1 MKVAM
6 QSLAPRIFVLTN
18 GITKCWTASRVRPLH
33 AWCKAPGSCFL
44 VTRNLGSGCSV
55 VSGCERRGL
64 LLSSTRARSF
74 SLDQLRLATTQT
86 VDEAPEGPELGKR
99 VEEVAD
105 ADEESELG
113 SEPET
118 KAKVGR
124 RRDVGAFQQ
133 LPVVSPGSEIL
144 GTALR
149 RAKMIKPTKGI
160 QNAAK
165 RERNRGAKQLDALT
179 KELTIPLKG
188 YVKNFPE
195 CQQLHPYEQS
205 LLELTLGPGIYEET
219 LQRVDLLRK
228 RLLDYG
234 KNCASV
240 CAKSTSK
247 REAEER
253 LEEGITK
260 LEDMFKKHGK
270 AVDDLKE
277 IAKVLRAMPVVSP
290 RTPTVCLVGA
300 PNVGKSSLVR
310 ILSSG
315 KPEVCNYPFTTRG
328 ISMGHFFVDSV
339 RYQVTD
345 TPGLLKRPDEDRN
358 NIEKLTLA
366 ALAHL
371 PTAVLYVHDL
381 TGECGTTVPDQF
393 SIYKHVKEL
402 FPERPWMD
410 VVSKADLLEEPP
422 VEIPAE
428 EAESYSVAG
437 PAGSLRVSVQTEQG
451 LNELVQNVHA
461 LLSEHSKTLRDQSG
475 DNLPQKM
482 SSAKEP
488 VGTFYSPAWPPVQG

>member
-6 QSLAPRIFVLTN
+6 QYLVPHVIVFTS
-18 GITKCWTASRVRPLH
+18 GITKCCTSSRLRPLH
-33 AWCKAPGSCFL
+33 ALCKTPSSSFL
-44 VTRNLGSGCSV
+44 VTRDLRWACNSV
-55 VSGCERRGL
+55 SVPRY
-64 LLSSTRARSF
+64 TRVRSF
-74 SLDQLRLATTQT
+74 SLDQLRLVTSQSVTI
-86 VDEAPEGPELGKR
+86 DEAPEVQITGDGFS
-99 VEEVAD
+99 A
-105 ADEESELG
+105 ADEQPQSSIDSESK
-113 SEPET
+113 P
-118 KAKVGR
+118 KIAVK
-124 RRDVGAFQQ
+124 RRDIGAFQQ
-133 LPVVSPGSEIL
+133 LPVVSPGIEIL

-149 RAKMIKPTKGI
+149 RTKMIKPTKGI

-205 LLELTLGPGIYEET
+205 LLELTLGPGTYEET
-219 LQRVDLLRK
+219 LRRVDLLRK
-228 RLLDYG
+228 RILDYG
-234 KNCASV
+234 KNCASL

-260 LEDMFKKHGK
+260 LEDMFKRHGK

-277 IAKVLRAMPVVSP
+277 IAKVLRAMPVVHP

-345 TPGLLKRPDEDRN
+345 TPGILNRPDDERN

-381 TGECGTTVPDQF
+381 TGECGTTVSDQF
-393 SIYKHVKEL
+393 SIYKHIKGL
-402 FPERPWMD
+402 FPERPWLD
-410 VVSKADLLEEPP
+410 VVSKADLLETPP
-422 VEIPAE
+422 AHIPAL
-428 EAESYSVAG
+428 EAEAYVLVG
-437 PAGSLRVSVQTEQG
+437 PAGALRVSTQTEHG
-451 LNELVQNVHA
+451 LDELVRRVHA
-461 LLSEHSKTLRDQSG
+461 LLSAHSKTLRDEAG
-475 DNLPQKM
+475 ETLPQKM
-482 SSAKEP
+482 STSSPSDKDPATP
-488 VGTFYSPAWPPVQG
+488 FYFPAWPHAQNS

>member
-6 QSLAPRIFVLTN
+6 QHLAPRIFVLTN
-18 GITKCWTASRVRPLH
+18 GIVKSRTLNLPLQSSRLP
-33 AWCKAPGSCFL
+33 ALITRSVSGSC
-44 VTRNLGSGCSV
+44 TRV
-55 VSGCERRGL
+55 H
-64 LLSSTRARSF
+64 SF
-74 SLDQLRLATTQT
+74 SLDQLRVATTLI
-86 VDEAPEGPELGKR
+86 DEVPDLLE
-99 VEEVAD
+99 
-105 ADEESELG
+105 ADEQAPS
-113 SEPET
+113 SSDPET
-118 KAKVGR
+118 KPKVVTR
-124 RRDVGAFQQ
+124 RRDIGAFQQ
-133 LPVVSPGSEIL
+133 LPVVSPGCEIL
-144 GTALR
+144 GTAMR

-179 KELTIPLKG
+179 KELTIPLRG

-205 LLELTLGPGIYEET
+205 LLELTLGPGTYEET

-228 RLLDYG
+228 RILDFG

-253 LEEGITK
+253 LEEGVTK

-277 IAKVLRAMPVVSP
+277 IAKVLRAMPVVHP

-345 TPGLLKRPDEDRN
+345 TPGLLKRPDEERN

-366 ALAHL
+366 ALEHL

-381 TGECGTTVPDQF
+381 TGECGTSVPDQL
-393 SIYKHVKEL
+393 SIYRHVKAL
-402 FPERPWMD
+402 FSERPWLD
-410 VVSKADLLEEPP
+410 VVSKADLLQEPP
-422 VEIPAE
+422 VETPAE
-428 EAESYSVAG
+428 EAESYMLAG
-437 PAGSLRVSVQTEQG
+437 PVGALRVSVQTEQG
-451 LNELVQNVHA
+451 LDELVRKVHA

-475 DNLPQKM
+475 ELLPQKM
-482 SSAKEP
+482 STTEKEP
-488 VGTFYSPAWPPVQG
+488 LGSFYSPAWPHVQG

>member
-6 QSLAPRIFVLTN
+6 QYLAPHIFVLTN
-18 GITKCWTASRVRPLH
+18 GITKCWWNPSRLRPLM
-33 AWCKAPGSCFL
+33 CKAPGSSSL
-44 VTRNLGSGCSV
+44 VTRNLGSACSV
-55 VSGCERRGL
+55 VSGCEGTVV
-64 LLSSTRARSF
+64 SSRVRSF
-74 SLDQLRLATTQT
+74 SLDQLRLATTASVA
-86 VDEAPEGPELGKR
+86 VDDAPELRRKAEDSSD
-99 VEEVAD
+99 VEEQL
-105 ADEESELG
+105 ELS
-113 SEPET
+113 SEPDT
-118 KAKVGR
+118 KPKVAR
-124 RRDVGAFQQ
+124 RRDIGAFQQ
-133 LPVVSPGSEIL
+133 LPVVSPGFEIL

-205 LLELTLGPGIYEET
+205 LLELTLGPGTYEET

-277 IAKVLRAMPVVSP
+277 IAKVLRAMPVVHP

-381 TGECGTTVPDQF
+381 TGECGTTVPDQL
-393 SIYKHVKEL
+393 SIYKHIKEL
-402 FPERPWMD
+402 FSERPWLD

-422 VEIPAE
+422 VEIPVE
-428 EAESYSVAG
+428 EAESYMFAG
-437 PAGSLRVSVQTEQG
+437 PSGALRVSVQTEQG
-451 LNELVQNVHA
+451 LDELVRKVHA
-461 LLSEHSKTLRDQSG
+461 LLSEHSKTLCDQSG
-475 DNLPQKM
+475 DNLPQKI
-482 SSAKEP
+482 SSSDQEP
-488 VGTFYSPAWPPVQG
+488 VGTFYSPAWPHVQG